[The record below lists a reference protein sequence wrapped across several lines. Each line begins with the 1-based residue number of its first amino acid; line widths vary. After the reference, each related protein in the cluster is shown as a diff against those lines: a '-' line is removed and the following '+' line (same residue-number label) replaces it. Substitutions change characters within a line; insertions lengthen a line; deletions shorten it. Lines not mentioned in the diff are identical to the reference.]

1 MAKKS
6 VTLGT
11 HWEAKMKSTG
21 DMLGTQG
28 RAARWRPPPSF
39 SSTSNCTQAGV
50 AMSVCQPWR
59 CEGREAAADLLEA
72 SGDTAET
79 SVAPASWVQ
88 FSPSSGCW
96 SHFVQCGATCF

>member
-21 DMLGTQG
+21 DTLGTQG
-28 RAARWRPPPSF
+28 RAARRRPPPSF

-50 AMSVCQPWR
+50 VMSVCVSPGDVR
-59 CEGREAAADLLEA
+59 EGKRLQTFWKLLE
-72 SGDTAET
+72 TRLRPPW
-79 SVAPASWVQ
+79 APG
-88 FSPSSGCW
+88 FM
-96 SHFVQCGATCF
+96 GAV